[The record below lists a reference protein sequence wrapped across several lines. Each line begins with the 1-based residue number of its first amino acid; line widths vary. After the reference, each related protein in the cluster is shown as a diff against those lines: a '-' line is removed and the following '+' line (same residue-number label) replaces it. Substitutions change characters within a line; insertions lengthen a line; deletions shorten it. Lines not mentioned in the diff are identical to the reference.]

1 MHPPNRS
8 WDNNGSHRRG
18 VLAADNEALAS
29 ELCVKVDLL
38 RELSK
43 NIGQEVRDQNNF
55 LDGTLS
61 DMFTRSENMLR
72 KALKRVGIIKRDQG
86 YCGLGLYCQ
95 LFLFA
100 FFFFFLCWI
109 ADSGSPLHQQARRPS
124 ANRFALP
131 LLLVLIIIL
140 DCIFNWASDRDKYN
154 FEYELASSRERL
166 QSGYAQFYL
175 LNEPACLEVQV
186 TPYGRDVDLYVV
198 ANEEISFFKERLP
211 QLEKFLTSSN
221 KGTEGVNSKPSIYKL
236 DPPQAWEVIAPS
248 DVIKSNNSHLENV
261 SDTVYW
267 STNPT
272 STLSSLGLG
281 VEKVH
286 VPKAFKRPLLVIVFA
301 PSGGFFVKSA
311 ERSKELE
318 DSQFHH
324 YTIQIFESNE
334 KIISTYESVRAEAE
348 ENSLSY
354 DQLASM
360 YSTLR
365 VEDRRVYAGKSKSSH
380 NSRMAQTRNGGD
392 EGRNL
397 ETSHEDKFTK
407 CMSMATNFLFEFLEA
422 MLDAIM

>member
-18 VLAADNEALAS
+18 ILAADNEALAS

-38 RELSK
+38 KELSK

-72 KALKRVGIIKRDQG
+72 KALNR
-86 YCGLGLYCQ
+86 
-95 LFLFA
+95 
-100 FFFFFLCWI
+100 
-109 ADSGSPLHQQARRPS
+109 ADSGSPLQQQARRPS
-124 ANRFALP
+124 ANRFVLP
-131 LLLVLIIIL
+131 LLIVLIIIF
-140 DCIFNWASDRDKYN
+140 DCIFNWPSDRDKYN
-154 FEYELASSRERL
+154 IEYELASSKERL

-175 LNEPACLEVQV
+175 LNEPACLEVKV

-198 ANEEISFFKERLP
+198 ANEDISFFKERLP
-211 QLEKFLTSSN
+211 LLKKFLTSSN
-221 KGTEGVNSKPSIYKL
+221 KETKGINSKSSIYKL

-267 STNPT
+267 STGPT
-272 STLSSLGLG
+272 FTLSSLGLG
-281 VEKVH
+281 VEKVFI
-286 VPKAFKRPLLVIVFA
+286 PKAFKRPLLVIVFA

-311 ERSKELE
+311 EPSKELE

-324 YTIQIFESNE
+324 YTIQIFESDE

-365 VEDRRVYAGKSKSSH
+365 EKDQRVYAGTSKSSH
-380 NSRMAQTRNGGD
+380 NSPTAQTRNGGD

-397 ETSHEDKFTK
+397 ETGQEEESMKG
-407 CMSMATNFLFEFLEA
+407 MSMTKFFLFEFLEII
-422 MLDAIM
+422 LNAIV